1 MSNAAPKPN
10 DSQLRRLLTGELPA
24 DEEATVLALVE
35 REPAWQAALDA
46 QAADDATWRAA
57 AASLREPRL
66 EFDSALKL
74 AMDNV
79 NQASREQSAVHT
91 PTGLETVESGSGG
104 ASEPVDLSFLAK
116 SDDPQYL
123 GRLGA
128 YLVESVIGRG
138 GFGVVL
144 KARDPKLARIVAVK
158 VLAPHLAASGTAC
171 QRFLREAR
179 GAAAVVHEHVITI
192 HAVEDQP
199 LPHLV
204 MQYVAG
210 QSLQD
215 KLDKGGPLD
224 LQAVLRIG
232 MQTAAGLAAAH
243 KQGLVHRDIKPANIL
258 LENGVERVKITDFG
272 LARAA
277 DDASLTRSGVVAGT
291 PQYMSPEQARG
302 AAVDARSDL
311 FSLGSVLYAMCAGRA
326 PFRADSTL
334 AVLKRVCE
342 DQARP
347 IREINPAVP
356 AWLASLIDRL
366 MAKDPARRFA
376 SAQEVADLLGKCL
389 LHVQQPEANPLP
401 AELTAMAVVAEVIA
415 APLPPVRPAQLRPE
429 DVVPP
434 VAAPPSGEPVM
445 LAAKPVKYPAAADPL
460 AHAPGTPTG
469 SRFGRGLAG
478 VALIVAGLL
487 VLSCCGGFFGL
498 GPTTVFTP
506 DHQPGSLRVEMPD
519 SRLQA
524 RLRLERTDT
533 GTLPGDALRTN
544 NAEIEVAPGARYQL
558 SPGDYRLIVRSDD
571 VQVFSDLVRIEPTSP
586 NIVYTV
592 KQAGILHLHVDPQNQ
607 FVTATVDG
615 VTCVNNAMNSSKRM
629 LVIPEGI
636 IRVKAL
642 WGNHVFGEA
651 LVDLKAGEQQ
661 TVRCS
666 PQGVEVV
673 PNAKGP

>member
-1 MSNAAPKPN
+1 MSNTAPQPD
-10 DSQLRRLLTGELPA
+10 DSKLRRLLQGELPA
-24 DEEATVLALVE
+24 EEEATVLALVE

-57 AASLREPRL
+57 TASLRQPPL
-66 EFDSALKL
+66 AIDAALK
-74 AMDNV
+74 
-79 NQASREQSAVHT
+79 QAIEQANREFREQSAIHT

-104 ASEPVDLSFLAK
+104 ASAPVDLSFLAK

-128 YLVESVIGRG
+128 YLIESVIGRG

-192 HAVEDQP
+192 HDVVEDHP

-210 QSLQD
+210 QSLQE

-258 LENGVERVKITDFG
+258 LENGIERVKITDFG

-302 AAVDARSDL
+302 ASVDARSDL
-311 FSLGSVLYAMCAGRA
+311 FSLGSVLYAMCAGRP

-347 IREINPAVP
+347 IRELNPAVP
-356 AWLASLIDRL
+356 AWLASIIDRL
-366 MAKDPARRFA
+366 MAKDPARRLS

-389 LHVQQPEANPLP
+389 LHVQQPNANPLP
-401 AELTAMAVVAEVIA
+401 PEVTEMAVVAEVVTTSA
-415 APLPPVRPAQLRPE
+415 GVPPVRPAELRPE
-429 DVVPP
+429 DLVPP
-434 VAAPPSGEPVM
+434 VVASPSGETGM
-445 LAAKPVKYPAAADPL
+445 LAAKPTKFDPL
-460 AHAPGTPTG
+460 AHAPDAPPAHRARRGLLGCLLIVGGLMLASCLGVFWIAYGLPTKYRNSTYLVVKMPDDRLSADLKLERLSAGYLPGEALQSLHSKLEVSPG
-469 SRFGRGLAG
+469 SRYRLA
-478 VALIVAGLL
+478 
-487 VLSCCGGFFGL
+487 
-498 GPTTVFTP
+498 
-506 DHQPGSLRVEMPD
+506 
-519 SRLQA
+519 
-524 RLRLERTDT
+524 
-533 GTLPGDALRTN
+533 
-544 NAEIEVAPGARYQL
+544 
-558 SPGDYRLIVRSDD
+558 PGDYRLLVKSDE
-571 VQVFSDLVRIEPTSP
+571 VVVHSELVHLSELNVDR
-586 NIVYTV
+586 TV
-592 KQAGILHLHVDPQNQ
+592 EVPEAGILHIDFQPRPEMLRL
-607 FVTATVDG
+607 TLDG
-615 VTCVNNAMNSSKRM
+615 EECISTTSQSSKRM
-629 LVIPEGI
+629 LVVPAGTL
-636 IRVKAL
+636 RVKTT
-642 WGNHVFGEA
+642 WGNHVYAERLVEIKAQEEKTLKITSHDIEEA
-651 LVDLKAGEQQ
+651 AVAPGS
-661 TVRCS
+661 R
-666 PQGVEVV
+666 
-673 PNAKGP
+673 